1 MTTYVA
7 DDKLTPQGYYQLTS
21 LSSVKSIAGGNGRVA
36 LIQALNQNVRWRD
49 DDTNPT
55 STVGMRLYAGES
67 FWYTGDIAKFRV
79 IEEASGAE
87 VNISTYE

>member
-21 LSSVKSIAGGNGRVA
+21 LATAKSIAGGNGRVA

-49 DDTNPT
+49 DGTDPT
-55 STVGMRLYAGES
+55 DAIGMRIHAGETI
-67 FWYTGDIAKFRV
+67 FFTGDLQKFRV
-79 IEEASGAE
+79 IEETSGAE
-87 VNISTYE
+87 LNVSTYE

>member
-21 LSSVKSIAGGNGRVA
+21 LSSAQSIAGGNGRIA

-49 DDTNPT
+49 DGTDPT
-55 STVGMRLYAGES
+55 TSVGMVIHAGETIL
-67 FWYTGDIAKFRV
+67 YTGDLKKFRV
-79 IEEASGAE
+79 IEVTAGAE
-87 VNISTYE
+87 LNVSTYE